1 MKYFNHTVKG
11 LSFDKATHTY
21 NYKGEA
27 FYGITG
33 LIIKWI
39 FPNKYAAV
47 PEQVLQVAASRG
59 SKIHDELDNFFQ
71 DRLRGIF
78 QFPTPEAEKVTLM
91 VAELKSFVAD
101 TEVLV
106 TDMMSRAT
114 AIDCVLSNSK
124 GDISLADYKTT
135 SELDM
140 LYLSWQL
147 SINAVMYE
155 MCFNRKVH
163 KLYAIWLPK
172 DLSKAQMVEV
182 ERLPNE
188 EVFRFLGHAQQNAET
203 FETEYRPKEPTVPD
217 YLKDA
222 VSELVEINNKL
233 NELEARKKELM
244 DFITPSFLNSSD
256 KAWKGENFSIS
267 RVAGGVRKTF
277 DTARFKAEHGD
288 VYDQYLKETIT
299 GETVRVKFQ

>member
-1 MKYFNHTVKG
+1 MKYLNHTIKG
-11 LSFDKATHTY
+11 LLFDKATHTY
-21 NYKGEA
+21 TYQGET

-33 LIIKWI
+33 LINKWI

-47 PEQVLQVAASRG
+47 PENVLQAAASRG
-59 SKIHDELDNFFQ
+59 SKIHGELDEFFQ

-91 VAELKSFVAD
+91 VAELKLFVAD

-114 AIDCVLSNSK
+114 AIDCVMMNSR
-124 GDISLADYKTT
+124 GDIFLSDYKTT

-147 SINAVMYE
+147 SINACMYE
-155 MCFNRKVH
+155 MCFGRNIS

-172 DLSKAQMVEV
+172 DLGKAQMVEV
-182 ERLPNE
+182 DRLPNE
-188 EVFRFLGHAQQNAET
+188 EVFRFLEHANQNAET

-222 VSELVEINNKL
+222 ISELVGINDKL

-244 DFITPSFLNSSD
+244 ENITPLFLNSSD
-256 KAWKGENFSIS
+256 KAWNGENFSIS

-288 VYDQYLKETIT
+288 VYERYLKETYT
-299 GETVRVKFQ
+299 TDTVRVKFS